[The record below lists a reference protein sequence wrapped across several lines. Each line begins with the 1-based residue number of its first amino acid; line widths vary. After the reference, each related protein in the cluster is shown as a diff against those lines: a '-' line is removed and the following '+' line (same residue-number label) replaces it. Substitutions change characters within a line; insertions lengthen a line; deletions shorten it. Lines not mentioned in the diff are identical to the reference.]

1 MIVAVAVNLLRR
13 GLRAVSVFIR
23 HALPRPAAA
32 LPRCANPRDV
42 TAEWLHGATALAT
55 ALHENKGWQGQWARP
70 GAGPFLCE

>member
-42 TAEWLHGATALAT
+42 TAEWLHGATALP
-55 ALHENKGWQGQWARP
+55 ENKGWQGQWARP
-70 GAGPFLCE
+70 RAGPFPRE